1 MPGVAFFDL
10 DRTLISVNSA
20 TGWIRR
26 ELRLGYMSKRQAVV
40 GAWWIGKYQLGFA
53 RMEEAIADAVATL
66 AGHDEAEVRAR
77 THAFWDEDIAP
88 RIRPGA
94 RQAVQ
99 RHRDQ
104 GDHLAILTS
113 SSSYMC
119 EVAGQALGIEHW
131 GCNRFEVQDGVFTGA
146 VSRPLCFGP
155 GKVEH
160 ARRIAQELGADL
172 ADCAFYTDSYSDLP
186 ALEAVG
192 QPIVV
197 APDPRLQ
204 RLAKARGWQ
213 IQDWG
218 G

>member
-1 MPGVAFFDL
+1 MASVAFFDL

-26 ELRLGYMSKRQAVV
+26 EMRLGYLSKRQAMM

-53 RMEEAIADAVATL
+53 HMEEAISDAVATL
-66 AGHDEAEVRAR
+66 AGEEEAVVRAR
-77 THAFWDEDIAP
+77 TYAFWEEAIAG

-94 RQAVQ
+94 RLAVD
-99 RHRDQ
+99 RHREQ

-113 SSSYMC
+113 SSTYMC
-119 EVAGQALGIEHW
+119 EVAGRAFGIEHW
-131 GCNRFEVQDGVFTGA
+131 GCNRFEVQDGVFTGT
-146 VSRPLCFGP
+146 VHQPLCFGA

-160 ARRIAQELGADL
+160 ARRIADDLGADL
-172 ADCAFYTDSYSDLP
+172 EQCAFYTDSYSDLP
-186 ALEAVG
+186 GLEAVG
-192 QPIVV
+192 RPVVV

-204 RLAKARGWQ
+204 RLAKARGWE